1 MSKLVGCDF
10 ECQRKENI
18 NKLRELYEKELNNYY
33 NGYNKYLQYK
43 FDKSSERAWKRNFA
57 ETTLKPKVEKTNKR
71 LNRILNS
78 LKMNIKKTEKLID
91 VQSRNVDNKTF
102 VIHKK
107 NKQIK
112 QQDDLLSKQG
122 GSVLSRKE
130 QIRFTTERNA
140 YRRMMIIILILVNLG
155 LVGVLIYLAK

>member
-112 QQDDLLSKQG
+112 SQDDLLSKQG

-155 LVGVLIYLAK
+155 LVGALIYLAK

>member
-18 NKLRELYEKELNNYY
+18 NKLRELYERELNNYY

-112 QQDDLLSKQG
+112 QQDNVLSTQG

-130 QIRFTTERNA
+130 QIRFTTERNG
-140 YRRMMIIILILVNLG
+140 YRRMMIIVLILVNLG
-155 LVGVLIYLAK
+155 LVGVLLYLAK

>member
-18 NKLRELYEKELNNYY
+18 NKLRELYERELNNYY

-78 LKMNIKKTEKLID
+78 LKMNIKKTEKLIN

-112 QQDDLLSKQG
+112 QQDNVLSTQG

-130 QIRFTTERNA
+130 QIRFTTERNG
-140 YRRMMIIILILVNLG
+140 YRRMMIIVLILVNLG
-155 LVGVLIYLAK
+155 LVGVLLYLAK